1 MYPKRHPAV
10 TLQQSNDGFV
20 LSHGETGEKKKIN
33 EIGAVLWILCDSNHS
48 CADMVAYIR
57 KTCSDV
63 PETVES
69 EVYSFIQALEE
80 IGFLEK
86 DSNV

>member
-10 TLQQSNDGFV
+10 TLEKNNTGFV

-48 CADMVAYIR
+48 RADMVAYIK
-57 KTCSDV
+57 KTCIDV

-69 EVYSFIQALEE
+69 EVHSFIQALEK